1 MSKSLIPRGDASNRQ
16 QPPYTRAAEGASPR
30 APEISTNTQESA
42 ESLLSHVEITDDY
55 DLKDHNDGYHFLA
68 CEIDSRVAASTCM
81 HLERKKHGSA
91 ASKVQLEAQHAQLTR
106 PTHVHVQFF
115 LVMATARQGLLKL
128 LSSEAKLTRENVLE
142 YARDNHMGKQT
153 IVRVL
158 ENLTQ
163 NQTLD
168 FSGLKKASV
177 SDLCSL
183 LHQHSRGSHNRRTDD
198 DVTMDLDSDNLDEQ
212 QDECIDEGDSEM
224 ARGSSW
230 GSHCRS

>member
-1 MSKSLIPRGDASNRQ
+1 ML
-16 QPPYTRAAEGASPR
+16 
-30 APEISTNTQESA
+30 
-42 ESLLSHVEITDDY
+42 
-55 DLKDHNDGYHFLA
+55 
-68 CEIDSRVAASTCM
+68 
-81 HLERKKHGSA
+81 
-91 ASKVQLEAQHAQLTR
+91 
-106 PTHVHVQFF
+106 HVQHRCTCVCASAKNKEINFF

-153 IVRVL
+153 LVRVL
-158 ENLTQ
+158 EDLTQ
-163 NQTLD
+163 DQTLD

-224 ARGSSW
+224 ARGSAKA
-230 GSHCRS
+230 RSLSRAAIAEADHQVCTLLSATFLRARTLERLFVAHNPNERRPKLPRPTCTRCGAQQSAARCDIDPSQHSPSERSPRTNLIGARPK